1 MSLDSSGAL
10 ALGPAATYGER
21 LQVEKAHTVGTL

>member
-10 ALGPAATYGER
+10 ALGAGVTYGER
-21 LQVEKAHTVGTL
+21 LQVEKAHTVRTL